1 MLKQSAAG
9 VSFTSAGLTC
19 MLTRNYCDD
28 TEIVRHDQA
37 AACRTRPPS
46 TGVGDAGQRERCLHI
61 TQLETR
67 ERINP
72 TLAVL
77 KQLAKALQVSVAEL
91 VG

>member
-46 TGVGDAGQRERCLHI
+46 TGVGDAGQRER
-61 TQLETR
+61 
-67 ERINP
+67 INP